1 MTTMTQTMSKE
12 AAYGWFADA
21 IGGTAAAVL
30 AIIGLAGVH
39 SEMMVAIATIIFGA
53 ALLIEGGTM
62 LSEYAQF
69 SFPPGQPLQSP
80 MNSAAAAFPP
90 CSRQAWRE
98 SCWAFSPWWAF
109 TRQS

>member
-53 ALLIEGGTM
+53 A
-62 LSEYAQF
+62 
-69 SFPPGQPLQSP
+69 
-80 MNSAAAAFPP
+80 
-90 CSRQAWRE
+90 C
-98 SCWAFSPWWAF
+98 
-109 TRQS
+109 